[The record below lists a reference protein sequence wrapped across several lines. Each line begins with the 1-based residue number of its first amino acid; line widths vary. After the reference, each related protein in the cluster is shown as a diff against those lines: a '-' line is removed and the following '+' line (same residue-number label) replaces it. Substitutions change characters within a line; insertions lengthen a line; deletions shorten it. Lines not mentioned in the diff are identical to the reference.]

1 MIKKVLKYNNQMR
14 VVGGGVRTKVNK
26 VRSVTVF
33 FDIGGTLLGSYDLCE
48 TIARRLVENWP
59 NEKAYQ
65 LVEKSFRAVYTSVR
79 DSPKFLSVQDMIA
92 ATLKS
97 LAREHAYPDKSS
109 QSREIYFEAFLNKS
123 SLFPEV
129 ITVLGELR
137 DKGVRMIIASDS
149 DLEIMEK
156 ELDRYGLNI
165 FFADKVLSGSVK
177 CYKPSDAFINHLK
190 QYMPTQVG
198 RYYFVGDADVD
209 VQSGKKL
216 GITSV
221 LVDRKNTGLDFGAD
235 YVIHDLRELLPILGL
250 R

>member
-1 MIKKVLKYNNQMR
+1 MKPI
-14 VVGGGVRTKVNK
+14 
-26 VRSVTVF
+26 TVF

-48 TIARRLVENWP
+48 TIARSLVEDWP
-59 NEKAYQ
+59 DEKAYQ
-65 LVEKSFRAVYTSVR
+65 TVEKSFRRVYTNVR
-79 DSPKFLSVQDMIA
+79 DSTKFLSVQEMIA
-92 ATLKS
+92 VTLRS
-97 LAREHAYPDKSS
+97 LASEYAYPDKSS

-129 ITVLGELR
+129 MAVLSELR
-137 DKGVRMIIASDS
+137 DKNVRMIIASDS

-177 CYKPSDAFINHLK
+177 CYKPSDAFIKHLK
-190 QYMPTQVG
+190 QYVPTQAICC
-198 RYYFVGDADVD
+198 YFVGDADVD
-209 VQSGKKL
+209 VQCGKKL

-235 YVIHDLRELLPILGL
+235 YVIHDLRELLPILSL
-250 R
+250 RRIY

>member
-1 MIKKVLKYNNQMR
+1 LENHFLIEEDA
-14 VVGGGVRTKVNK
+14 RTKVNEM
-26 VRSVTVF
+26 RSITVF
-33 FDIGGTLLGSYDLCE
+33 FDVGGTLLGSYDLCE
-48 TIARRLVENWP
+48 TIARSLVDDWP
-59 NEKAYQ
+59 DEKAYQ
-65 LVEKSFRAVYTSVR
+65 LVEKSFRRVYTSAR
-79 DSPKFLSVQDMIA
+79 DSAKFLSIQDMIA
-92 ATLKS
+92 VILKS
-97 LAREHAYPDKSS
+97 LASEHAYPDRSS

-129 ITVLGELR
+129 IAVLSELR
-137 DKGVRMIIASDS
+137 NKGIRMIIASDS

-156 ELDRYGLNI
+156 ELDRYQLNI
-165 FFADKVLSGSVK
+165 FFTNKVLSGSVK

-190 QYMPTQVG
+190 QYVPIQVG
-198 RYYFVGDADVD
+198 RCYFVGDADVD

-235 YVIHDLRELLPILGL
+235 YVIHDLRELLPILSL